1 MDIEQK
7 FAGLGGAFITPSEE
21 IKKSLSGV
29 KAFVFDWD
37 GVFNDGRKS
46 NDKESTFSEIDSMG
60 INLLRFDY
68 WLRNKRLPLIF
79 IITGMKNQTAT
90 EFSKREHFDGIFLN
104 FKNKR
109 EALEKIC
116 NNYKIVHGE
125 IAFTFDDVLDI
136 EVAKLSGSSFF
147 VGRKSNPLLLDYIT
161 KGKISDYISACSG
174 IDHAVREI
182 CELIIGLSG
191 DYTRTIELRIQ
202 FKGEYEEYLNK
213 RKAINT
219 ISITGE

>member
-1 MDIEQK
+1 MDLEQK
-7 FAGLGGAFITPSEE
+7 FTGLGGAFITPPAQ

-46 NDKESTFSEIDSMG
+46 NDKDSTFSEIDSMG

-68 WLRNKRLPLIF
+68 WLRNNRLPLIF
-79 IITGMKNQTAT
+79 IITGMKNLTAN

-104 FKNKR
+104 SKNKR
-109 EALEKIC
+109 EALESIC
-116 NNYKIVHGE
+116 SNYKIKSGE

-136 EVAKLSGSSFF
+136 EVARESGLSFF
-147 VGRKSNPLLLDYIT
+147 VGRKSNPLLLDYII
-161 KGKISDYISACSG
+161 KGKICNYISACSG
-174 IDHAVREI
+174 EDHAVREI

-191 DYTRTIELRIQ
+191 DFTRTVELRIQ
-202 FKGEYEEYLNK
+202 FNGEYEEYLRK
-213 RKAINT
+213 RKEINT
-219 ISITGE
+219 VITIVA

>member
-161 KGKISDYISACSG
+161 KGKISDYISASSG
-174 IDHAVREI
+174 KDHAVREI

-191 DYTRTIELRIQ
+191 DFTRTIELRIQ